1 MKLSLKDLAI
11 WFKSTPKWTKIVAGI
26 FLLGL
31 LGSNSHPI
39 EKNEKARELTPTVS
53 ITETVVA
60 TPTDRPK
67 DLHTILKV
75 VDGDTIQVDIDG
87 KNQVIRLIGVDTPES
102 VDPRRPVQCFANEA
116 TKKSKEILLDKKVSL
131 ESDATQ
137 DDKDKYGRLLRYV
150 FLEDGTNFNKMM
162 ISQGYAHE
170 YTYKVPYKYMDE
182 FKEAEKIARES
193 KQGLWADDA
202 CPTSTIPSPTQSY
215 TPTVTKSVQNSN
227 SGGYVCGTKTKCG
240 EMSSCA
246 EAMYFLNT
254 CGVSR
259 LDGDKDG
266 TPCETLCN

>member
-1 MKLSLKDLAI
+1 MKLAIREILSWLKN
-11 WFKSTPKWTKIVAGI
+11 TPRWSKVIAGI

-39 EKNEKARELTPTVS
+39 EKNEKAKELTPAVS
-53 ITETVVA
+53 ITETVAA

-67 DLHTILKV
+67 DPHAVLKV

-87 KNQVIRLIGVDTPES
+87 ENQVIRLIGVDTPES
-102 VDPRRPVQCFANEA
+102 VDPRKPVQCFANEA
-116 TKKSKEILLDKKVSL
+116 SKKAKEILLDKKVFL
-131 ESDATQ
+131 ESDSSQ

-162 ISQGYAHE
+162 ISLGFAHE

-182 FKEAEKIARES
+182 FKESEKTARES

-202 CPTSTIPSPTQSY
+202 CLTSTTPSPTQSY
-215 TPTVTKSVQNSN
+215 IPSVTKSIQNNN

-254 CGVSR
+254 CGISR

-266 TPCETLCN
+266 IPCETLCN